1 MTVAS
6 AAAGSGAGPAGGGP
20 SGGGPGGPVGGGPGG
35 PALAGTGVLAVRALL
50 FWLVNYRRTWRGSIV
65 SGVASPVLYL
75 GALGVGLGTLVDQ
88 HGTGRLG
95 GVSYLAF
102 LAPGLLAAAGMQ
114 TAVNE
119 STFPVMAAVK
129 WLKTYQAAAAT
140 PLRPGDLF
148 RGHLLFTALR
158 ILMNSVIFLGIM
170 AAFGAVKS
178 VWVLAALPVCVLT
191 GLAFATPIEAWAITR
206 NKDTSFSL
214 LIRFGLIPLFLFSG
228 TFFPVTQ
235 LPGWLQPVAYATPLW
250 HGVALC
256 RSLSL
261 GTATLGGSL
270 GHVAYL
276 VVLAVA
282 GLLAGQHF
290 YRRRLYA

>member
-1 MTVAS
+1 MAVAS
-6 AAAGSGAGPAGGGP
+6 AAAGAGRAGPGAGPGAGPAG
-20 SGGGPGGPVGGGPGG
+20 
-35 PALAGTGVLAVRALL
+35 AGVLAVRALR
-50 FWLVNYRRTWRGSIV
+50 FWLVNYRRTWRGSIYT
-65 SGVASPVLYL
+65 SVANPVLYL
-75 GALGVGLGTLVDQ
+75 GAMGLGLGTLVDQ

-102 LAPGLLAAAGMQ
+102 LAPGLLAATSMQ
-114 TAVNE
+114 TAMNE

-158 ILMNSVIFLGIM
+158 VLMNSAIFLAVM
-170 AAFGAVKS
+170 AAFGAVQS
-178 VWVLAALPVCVLT
+178 AWAVAALPVCVLT
-191 GLAFATPIEAWAITR
+191 GLAFAALIEAWAITR
-206 NKDTSFSL
+206 DKDTSFSL

-235 LPGWLQPVAYATPLW
+235 LPGWIQPVAYATPLW

-261 GTATLGGSL
+261 GTADLGGSL
-270 GHVAYL
+270 IHVAYL
-276 VVLAVA
+276 LALTVA

-290 YRRRLYA
+290 YRRRLYV